1 MYFKSQNILNLTA
14 ILFMLFFQSLM
25 FGLKAMMYFPLVHCS
40 VPADGVGMS
49 LECVGQPE
57 SPAPCQMTGGT
68 LDLGQHRIDSSILW
82 KFRIL

>member
-1 MYFKSQNILNLTA
+1 
-14 ILFMLFFQSLM
+14 M
-25 FGLKAMMYFPLVHCS
+25 FGLKAIMYFPLVHCS
-40 VPADGVGMS
+40 VPADGVGMR

-68 LDLGQHRIDSSILW
+68 FDLGQHRIDSSILW

>member
-1 MYFKSQNILNLTA
+1 
-14 ILFMLFFQSLM
+14 
-25 FGLKAMMYFPLVHCS
+25 MYFPLVHCS
-40 VPADGVGMS
+40 VPADGVGMR

-68 LDLGQHRIDSSILW
+68 FDLGQHRIDSSILW